1 MSLLTPFYST
11 KKIKASLVGGDRVF
25 QMAISPVWYI
35 NSRPSKKFL
44 IRSWLR
50 LLKNLSR
57 SYFNSRSWWK
67 GFKRFQNLD
76 QDLILIILHKILFGE
91 VSKSWWIIKIFTR
104 SLKDLNKNSN
114 FLDKILLKMHF
125 KNFLLGGVTIQTW
138 TTKPGHLTHTC
149 VVRSS
154 SIHRCI
160 TLAALHWVLEKAR
173 WAVSLQSVNPT
184 HWLDIQSVTLMTGLI
199 LTCTLF

>member
-1 MSLLTPFYST
+1 MASHGATDDVIYFAKIMEGKGTLVYFTWVSHFILSPYLLSH
-11 KKIKASLVGGDRVF
+11 
-25 QMAISPVWYI
+25 
-35 NSRPSKKFL
+35 PSKKFL

-50 LLKNLSR
+50 LLKILSR

-114 FLDKILLKMHF
+114 FLDKILLKTHF
-125 KNFLLGGVTIQTW
+125 KNFLLGYAPPSQTM
-138 TTKPGHLTHTC
+138 TK
-149 VVRSS
+149 SS
-154 SIHRCI
+154 AITSNNTSMKRLSRC
-160 TLAALHWVLEKAR
+160 WGSR
-173 WAVSLQSVNPT
+173 RQR
-184 HWLDIQSVTLMTGLI
+184 
-199 LTCTLF
+199 